1 MPSALNPSYFHMDPL
16 YKSYIPAIRQLI
28 AEDELQQALELL
40 RLNLSGDP
48 RLDEAVHQSGRFQYI
63 RKQIRLGIVSFED
76 ANLTQN
82 QIRFGLLDLLSEM
95 EQEGQAPLPPQ
106 VAQGLIT
113 EGSPW
118 SDNLKQQLE
127 KYGPV
132 GNRPVS
138 IFQHYGWLIEEFLRK
153 METPTGRERSP
164 RRLSF
169 MAEAFQNSLRYLC
182 FIQLAQILK
191 MEKAPSH
198 PFLQEY
204 LNLDEQA
211 QAGFDYLNLL
221 LVCTEILNK
230 EKPFIP
236 EMGSIVAELSDTESD
251 LYGAVI
257 FLLTYRRQ
265 LLKNSA
271 AQDEKF
277 DALLDEYLT
286 ALVFWLCRLAFLY
299 EYRLVSIK
307 EINLKFRLGMDRFFV
322 HHYGELHGVYSSEDF
337 DYADFPIKDLFT
349 YNHSVLLF
357 RGSDMR
363 ECLKNLHDESA
374 YISLSPLVIDQSV
387 FSQKETQTPEIYYF
401 NGHSERQYHFAQYKN
416 ELALAGTTETPFN
429 KFLAV
434 REKNINQPKLNDL
447 YEQLERVFS
456 PFKTSAV

>member
-1 MPSALNPSYFHMDPL
+1 MEPSE
-16 YKSYIPAIRQLI
+16 KSFIPAIRQLI
-28 AEDELQQALELL
+28 AEDKLEQALELL
-40 RLNLSGDP
+40 RLKLSGEP
-48 RLDEAVHQSGRFQYI
+48 LLDEALHQSGRFQYI

-106 VAQGLIT
+106 VAQELIT
-113 EGSPW
+113 EGSSWP
-118 SDNLKQQLE
+118 DNLKQQLE

-153 METPTGRERSP
+153 METPSGRERSL

-191 MEKAPSH
+191 MEKAPQH
-198 PFLQEY
+198 PLLQEY
-204 LNLDEQA
+204 LNMDEQIHT
-211 QAGFDYLNLL
+211 GFDYLILL
-221 LVCTEILNK
+221 LVCTDILNG
-230 EKPFIP
+230 EETFIP
-236 EMGSIVAELSDTESD
+236 EIGQIVAELSDTGSD

-257 FLLTYRRQ
+257 FLHTNRQQ
-265 LLKNSA
+265 LLNNGFA
-271 AQDEKF
+271 HDEKLN
-277 DALLDEYLT
+277 ALLDEYLT

-387 FSQKETQTPEIYYF
+387 FAQKETQTPEVYYF
-401 NGHSERQYHFAQYKN
+401 TGHSERQYHFALYKN

-429 KFLAV
+429 KFLVV

-447 YEQLERVFS
+447 YEQLEQVFS
-456 PFKTSAV
+456 PFKTPAI